1 MKKSFFLN
9 FANYTITQFPNKLF
23 SIKIFLWRREIFFL
37 TQRLY
42 RRANGH
48 RLMFWNAYN
57 FNFTFRYFVGGSLFC
72 MLNIQNS
79 YTVVPEHRHVIGLIY
94 RCCGLAPKKRM
105 AKRLTIFSMWILVA
119 KKISACALHV
129 RIGMRGLNG
138 IVSEGWGF
146 FRFWFMFANVCIFML

>member
-1 MKKSFFLN
+1 
-9 FANYTITQFPNKLF
+9 
-23 SIKIFLWRREIFFL
+23 
-37 TQRLY
+37 
-42 RRANGH
+42 
-48 RLMFWNAYN
+48 
-57 FNFTFRYFVGGSLFC
+57 

-94 RCCGLAPKKRM
+94 RSYGLALKKRM

-138 IVSEGWGF
+138 IVLYGWVF